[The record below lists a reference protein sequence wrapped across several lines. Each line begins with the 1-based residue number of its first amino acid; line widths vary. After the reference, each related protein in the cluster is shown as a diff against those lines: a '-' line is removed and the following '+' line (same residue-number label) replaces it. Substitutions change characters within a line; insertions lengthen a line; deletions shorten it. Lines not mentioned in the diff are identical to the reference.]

1 MKNIIF
7 LTIIIYYFISNL
19 LKKDKN
25 KLNININ
32 IEKNNVSNMT
42 RILFKE
48 YNEPCIVNL
57 KIKEFEDYNI
67 MFIKR
72 YLNEIDFSNLNDFP
86 MISIII
92 PIYNGKKLII
102 RSLLSIYAQSIK
114 NIEIIYV
121 DDYSIDNSTDL
132 IKKFQ
137 KLDKRIKLFINKE
150 NRGTLYTKSFGIT
163 KAKGKFVLV
172 MDQDDIYI
180 DKDLF
185 LNLIQIS
192 EKNDLD
198 ILQFKYNDYSP
209 KRNIIEY
216 DNIKFSSNYNKI
228 IKQPE
233 LGNINLYLNESL
245 YKSFFLWDKLIKRK
259 VYLNALDFLGEKQW
273 GINLVHREDHLMTF
287 AIYKI
292 AKNYMKINKYGY
304 SHIINENQESMDF
317 LNIKRGN
324 YVPQIKR
331 EKMLFYQ
338 FQFSKF
344 IYDYTNQSENEK
356 KVAIRELIKIVRNIN
371 FATKVCNENIKNLI
385 INVSNIYLKCD
396 YIKKNEKKILLR
408 FINIFYLLSYK
419 IKYKFHLFDK

>member
-1 MKNIIF
+1 MINIIF
-7 LTIIIYYFISNL
+7 LTIIIYYFIPHI
-19 LKKDKN
+19 LKNEKN
-25 KLNININ
+25 KLNID
-32 IEKNNVSNMT
+32 IEKKNVSKMT
-42 RILFKE
+42 NILFKE

-57 KIKEFEDYNI
+57 KDKEFEDYNI
-67 MFIKR
+67 NYIKR
-72 YLNEIDFSNLNDFP
+72 YLKEIDFSNLNDYP
-86 MISIII
+86 IISIII
-92 PIYNGKKLII
+92 PIYNGKKIII

-121 DDYSIDNSTDL
+121 DDYSIDNSSDL

-150 NRGTLYTKSFGIT
+150 NRGTLYTKSFGVT

-192 EKNDLD
+192 EKNNLD

-209 KRNIIEY
+209 ELDIIEY

-259 VYLNALDFLGEKQW
+259 VYLNALDYLGEKQW

-292 AKNYMKINKYGY
+292 ANNYMKINKYGY
-304 SHIINENQESMDF
+304 SHIINENQESLDF
-317 LNIKRGN
+317 FNIQKGN
-324 YVPQIKR
+324 YVSQLKR

-356 KVAIRELIKIVRNIN
+356 KVAIRELMKTVKNIN
-371 FATKVCNENIKNLI
+371 FATKVYNENIKNLV

-396 YIKKNEKKILLR
+396 FIKKNEKKILLR

-419 IKYKFHLFDK
+419 IKYKNKYIKF

>member
-1 MKNIIF
+1 MINIIF
-7 LTIIIYYFISNL
+7 LTIIIYYFISNI

-25 KLNININ
+25 KLNLDID

-57 KIKEFEDYNI
+57 KDKEFEEFNI
-67 MFIKR
+67 IFIKK

-86 MISIII
+86 IISIII

-121 DDYSIDNSTDL
+121 DDYSIDNSTEL

-185 LNLIQIS
+185 LKLIQIS
-192 EKNDLD
+192 EINDLD

-209 KRNIIEY
+209 ELNIIKY

-228 IKQPE
+228 ILQPE

-259 VYLNALDFLGEKQW
+259 VYLNL
-273 GINLVHREDHLMTF
+273 
-287 AIYKI
+287 
-292 AKNYMKINKYGY
+292 
-304 SHIINENQESMDF
+304 
-317 LNIKRGN
+317 
-324 YVPQIKR
+324 
-331 EKMLFYQ
+331 
-338 FQFSKF
+338 
-344 IYDYTNQSENEK
+344 
-356 KVAIRELIKIVRNIN
+356 
-371 FATKVCNENIKNLI
+371 
-385 INVSNIYLKCD
+385 
-396 YIKKNEKKILLR
+396 
-408 FINIFYLLSYK
+408 
-419 IKYKFHLFDK
+419 

>member
-1 MKNIIF
+1 MIKIIF
-7 LTIIIYYFISNL
+7 LTIIIYYFIPHIIKN
-19 LKKDKN
+19 DKN
-25 KLNININ
+25 KLNID
-32 IEKNNVSNMT
+32 IEKKNVSNMT
-42 RILFKE
+42 SILFKE

-57 KIKEFEDYNI
+57 KDKEFEDYNI
-67 MFIKR
+67 NYIKR
-72 YLNEIDFSNLNDFP
+72 YLKEIDFSNLNDYP
-86 MISIII
+86 IISIII
-92 PIYNGKKLII
+92 PIYNGKKIII

-121 DDYSIDNSTDL
+121 DDYSIDDSTDL

-150 NRGTLYTKSFGIT
+150 NRGTLYTKSFGVT
-163 KAKGKFVLV
+163 KAKGKFVMV

-209 KRNIIEY
+209 ELDIIEY
-216 DNIKFSSNYNKI
+216 DNIKFSSNYDKI

-259 VYLNALDFLGEKQW
+259 VYLNALDYLGEKQW

-304 SHIINENQESMDF
+304 SHIINQNQESLDF
-317 LNIKRGN
+317 FNIQKGN
-324 YVPQIKR
+324 YVSQLKR

-356 KVAIRELIKIVRNIN
+356 KVAIRELMKTVKNIN
-371 FATKVCNENIKNLI
+371 FATKVYNENIKNLV

-396 YIKKNEKKILLR
+396 FIKKNEKKILLR

-419 IKYKFHLFDK
+419 IKYKNKYIKF